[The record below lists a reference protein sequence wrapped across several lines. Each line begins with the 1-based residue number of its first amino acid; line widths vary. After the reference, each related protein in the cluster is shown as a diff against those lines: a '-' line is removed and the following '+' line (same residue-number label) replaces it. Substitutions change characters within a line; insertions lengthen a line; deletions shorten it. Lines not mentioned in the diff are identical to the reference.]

1 MCQNKSCPILMSYH
15 YVEQKVYLKDGAKLY
30 VTVGN
35 LLGLV
40 FIYLFEFIL
49 DLFKIVSYR

>member
-1 MCQNKSCPILMSYH
+1 M
-15 YVEQKVYLKDGAKLY
+15 YLKDGAKLY

-35 LLGLV
+35 LLRLV
-40 FIYLFEFIL
+40 FIYSFEFIV

>member
-1 MCQNKSCPILMSYH
+1 M
-15 YVEQKVYLKDGAKLY
+15 YLKDGAKLY

-35 LLGLV
+35 SLELV
-40 FIYLFEFIL
+40 FMYLFEFVL